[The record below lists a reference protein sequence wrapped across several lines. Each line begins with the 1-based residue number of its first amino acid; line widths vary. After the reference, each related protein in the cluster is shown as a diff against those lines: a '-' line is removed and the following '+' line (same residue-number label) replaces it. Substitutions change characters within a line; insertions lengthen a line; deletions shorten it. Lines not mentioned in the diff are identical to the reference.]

1 MLLLFSGYLVCNS
14 LPPRRLQPTSLLC
27 PPLSPGICSNPCP
40 LSQQCYLTISSS
52 AAPFSFCL
60 QSFPESRY
68 FPISQLF
75 TLCSPSIGASASA
88 TILPPS
94 FFCPVAQS
102 CLTLCDPMD
111 CSTPGFP
118 VLHHLP
124 ELPKLMCTESVM
136 ASNHLILC
144 RPLLLVPS
152 MLPSIRVFSNK
163 LALPI
168 TWPKYWSFSFSI
180 SLSN

>member
-1 MLLLFSGYLVCNS
+1 MPLTLQLVARQEFPHLYTKQDFSHMS
-14 LPPRRLQPTSLLC
+14 TSLRLFFFFYC
-27 PPLSPGICSNPCP
+27 
-40 LSQQCYLTISSS
+40 
-52 AAPFSFCL
+52 FS
-60 QSFPESRY
+60 
-68 FPISQLF
+68 
-75 TLCSPSIGASASA
+75 
-88 TILPPS
+88 
-94 FFCPVAQS
+94 VAQS
-102 CLTLCDPMD
+102 CPTLFNPMD
-111 CSTPGFP
+111 CSRPGFP

>member
-1 MLLLFSGYLVCNS
+1 MRKQWKQCQTIFLGSKITADSDCSHEIKRCLLLGRKVMTNLDSTLK
-14 LPPRRLQPTSLLC
+14 PETLLC
-27 PPLSPGICSNPCP
+27 QQKSFQSVQFSSVTQSCP
-40 LSQQCYLTISSS
+40 
-52 AAPFSFCL
+52 
-60 QSFPESRY
+60 
-68 FPISQLF
+68 
-75 TLCSPSIGASASA
+75 TLCE
-88 TILPPS
+88 
-94 FFCPVAQS
+94 
-102 CLTLCDPMD
+102 PMD
-111 CSTPGFP
+111 CSRPGFP

>member
-1 MLLLFSGYLVCNS
+1 MERTWDPHTLTTPGGEGVSISAQVCLQAGPGMLQCAWYNKVSRMPLTLQLVARQEFPHLYTKQDFSHMS
-14 LPPRRLQPTSLLC
+14 TSLRLFFFFYC
-27 PPLSPGICSNPCP
+27 
-40 LSQQCYLTISSS
+40 
-52 AAPFSFCL
+52 FS
-60 QSFPESRY
+60 
-68 FPISQLF
+68 
-75 TLCSPSIGASASA
+75 
-88 TILPPS
+88 
-94 FFCPVAQS
+94 VAQS
-102 CLTLCDPMD
+102 CPTLFNPMD
-111 CSTPGFP
+111 CSRPGFP